1 MNKTHNVKGK
11 LNIIK
16 RLKGSYSGNPKYLVE
31 LIGKT
36 ACCGV
41 LFQTETDAML
51 AYGITNYR
59 DKFVNAEVRYTAS
72 KNFITNVEMDSGH
85 YLDLLK

>member
-36 ACCGV
+36 SCCGV

-51 AYGITNYR
+51 GYGITNY
-59 DKFVNAEVRYTAS
+59 DNKFVNAEVRYTAS

-85 YLDLLK
+85 YLDMLK